1 MLLPLRLYSKYV
13 TEPIIKRWIKKSEL
27 MVYVHDPRRG
37 LLRPILEGQRL
48 KWTLNENISIDATH
62 WLDVIEPLLSKKDIV
77 FDVGTNIGSVA
88 NWFAS
93 RTQHVHCFEPHPDN
107 LRMTSEQIE
116 IRKTKNITLSQIA
129 LGSQPGTL
137 QLNVKSFH
145 GHHSLI
151 DTKIT
156 PTIEKIDVKVDT
168 VDRYCMT
175 MNIEQ
180 IDFLKVDVEGF
191 EEEVLKG
198 AKGMLSNGKIK
209 LVLFEH
215 RKSIL
220 SSVGKLG
227 KDIFTPL
234 LENGYTVFGLDGKIL
249 NSEELENP
257 PDADFLAA
265 MNPDEFIHKLG
276 ESNAPVF

>member
-1 MLLPLRLYSKYV
+1 
-13 TEPIIKRWIKKSEL
+13 

-62 WLDVIEPLLSKKDIV
+62 WLDVIEPLLSKQDIV

-215 RKSIL
+215 RKLIL